1 MTEPIPVQSYEFR
14 KLIMDA
20 LNNPYDLE
28 FESPADGKISI
39 AFLTSF
45 ADKKDIQTNFLAPL
59 GRVAKEKE
67 NYTWE
72 DILPLISEQG
82 RKSRESLDEAV
93 NDLLDGYTLVHLAGN
108 NFIYTFNTHE
118 RTKREPTPPLIE
130 RTIRGPKL
138 SLMEDIRQ
146 NILLI
151 RERIKNRRLKI
162 DGTKIG
168 ARSRTKVAV
177 LYLQDVANPLV
188 VKKVHER
195 LAKINTDG
203 IVGGGYIEQY
213 ISDNPLS
220 LFPLTQSTERP
231 DKLTAALL
239 EGRVVILVDGSSD
252 AIIVPVT
259 VNELYQ
265 SSEDYYFSFGF
276 GVFLRIFRIIG
287 NMIAVLLPGIYVAL
301 FAVNA
306 GSLPIRLALTV
317 SGGRIGVAFPLVFN
331 LSAQYQTAKA
341 AYPGIIGGNYF
352 LVEFLFRN
360 SWSNRGIRRRVN
372 TKVQLV

>member
-1 MTEPIPVQSYEFR
+1 M
-14 KLIMDA
+14 
-20 LNNPYDLE
+20 
-28 FESPADGKISI
+28 
-39 AFLTSF
+39 
-45 ADKKDIQTNFLAPL
+45 
-59 GRVAKEKE
+59 
-67 NYTWE
+67 
-72 DILPLISEQG
+72 
-82 RKSRESLDEAV
+82 
-93 NDLLDGYTLVHLAGN
+93 
-108 NFIYTFNTHE
+108 
-118 RTKREPTPPLIE
+118 
-130 RTIRGPKL
+130 
-138 SLMEDIRQ
+138 
-146 NILLI
+146 
-151 RERIKNRRLKI
+151 
-162 DGTKIG
+162 
-168 ARSRTKVAV
+168 
-177 LYLQDVANPLV
+177 QDVANPLV

-195 LAKINTDG
+195 LAKISTDG

-239 EGRVVILVDGSSD
+239 EGRVVILIDGSSD